1 MKIKFWKMTGAGN
14 DFVVV
19 KGLPAGKAGGA
30 LARTLCDRRFG
41 VGADGLIL
49 MSCRSKKIRLDY
61 WNADGSAA
69 FCGNGARCAAVWAKA
84 QGWIKENEFTL
95 SSNRGALRARVSG
108 KGRAEISMPVPKA
121 LRLGLNLSVNG
132 KNYHAHSVDTGVPHC
147 VVFVDDVND
156 VNVVKIGSALR
167 AHKIFGRAG
176 ANVNFV
182 EISKDKLIIRTFE
195 RGVEDETLACGT
207 GIVAA
212 AFVGRVLGF
221 GSEPVKVKVRGGAV
235 LNVSFDH
242 GPVLEGPAV
251 IVYSGEVS
259 L

>member
-14 DFVVV
+14 DFVVL

-41 VGADGLIL
+41 VGADGLIV
-49 MSCRSKKIRLDY
+49 MSRRLKIIRLDY

-69 FCGNGARCAAVWAKA
+69 FCGNGSRCAAVWAYA
-84 QGWIKENEFTL
+84 EGWSKVKDFTL
-95 SSNRGALRARVSG
+95 RSNRGALRARISG
-108 KGRAEISMPVPKA
+108 RGRAEISMPVPKA
-121 LRLGLNLSVNG
+121 LRLGLNLSVDG
-132 KNYHAHSVDTGVPHC
+132 KSYHVHSVDTGVPHA

-156 VNVVKIGSALR
+156 VNVAKLGGAIR
-167 AHKIFGRAG
+167 AHKVFGRAG

-182 EISKDKLIIRTFE
+182 EISKDTLLVRTFE

-212 AFVGRVLGF
+212 AFVARVLGF
-221 GSEPVKVKVRGGAV
+221 GSDPVKVGVRGGAV
-235 LNVSFDH
+235 LNVSFNE
-242 GPVLEGPAV
+242 GPRLEGPGV